1 MAIRN
6 LLTVKQFADANPAF
20 TEAGLRWQIFN
31 EGTNGL
37 AKSGAILRR
46 GRRVYIDTDR
56 YFEWLDKANGV
67 QHVAAA

>member
-1 MAIRN
+1 MATRN

-31 EGTNGL
+31 ESTNGL

-46 GRRVYIDTDR
+46 GRRVYIDVDR
-56 YFEWLDKANGV
+56 YFAWLDQANGV
-67 QHVAAA
+67 KAAA